1 MSEWFVYIVRC
12 SDQSLYTGI
21 TTDLSRRM
29 KEHNESKNGAKYTR
43 LRRPV
48 RLVWNQTC
56 ENRSDAS
63 KKEFAIKKLRKKAK
77 EALVLSQKRFT
88 I

>member
-21 TTDLSRRM
+21 TTDLTRRLD
-29 KEHNESKNGAKYTR
+29 EHNHKINGAKYTR

-48 RLVWNQTC
+48 SLVWSQTC
-56 ENRSDAS
+56 TDRSDAS
-63 KKEFAIKKLRKKAK
+63 KKEYSIKKLRKSKK
-77 EALVLSQKRFT
+77 EQMIVLQKDFGF
-88 I
+88 